1 MVSTKSVPL
10 AQQAALAVLQRKVTF
25 VDQTLTVSEWT
36 AVALVAYVAYVVFKA
51 LVRLFVFVFEPQ
63 PPRVVVPLEKEE
75 TENVLVGYKKFDYAM
90 VYSEQGKG
98 PSDQQ
103 RVHMFDPS
111 TLDYF
116 GSIPAT
122 TPAQVKDIVASAR
135 AAQAEWGASSFA
147 KRRLLMR
154 TMQRYMAENADVCA
168 RVSARDS
175 GASPHQNTVLRP
187 PPSSPL

>member
-1 MVSTKSVPL
+1 MVATRSAPS
-10 AQQAALAVLQRKVTF
+10 QQFALAVLQRKVAIGSQTF
-25 VDQTLTVSEWT
+25 SVAEW
-36 AVALVAYVAYVVFKA
+36 VALALAAYVAYVVFKA
-51 LVRLFVFVFEPQ
+51 LVKLVVFIFEPQ

-75 TENVLVGYKKFDYAM
+75 TDNVLVGYKKFDYDM
-90 VYSEQGKG
+90 IYSEQGKG

-103 RVHMFDPS
+103 RVHLFDPS

-122 TPAQVKDIVASAR
+122 TPAQVKDTVASAR
-135 AAQAEWGASSFA
+135 AAQAEWGVSSFA

-175 GASPHQNTVLRP
+175 GASPFLKQN
-187 PPSSPL
+187 